1 VLFSDPYAS
10 IRLGDVNF
18 MSINWGTSERL
29 AAGVTNGTVAVWD
42 MKTMLSQSKETLAEK
57 DSGT

>member
-1 VLFSDPYAS
+1 
-10 IRLGDVNF
+10 